1 MRRFLRRVIHRLRAI
16 FTNRWL
22 WLGTAVILI
31 GWLLTRQLI
40 PQVTAVP
47 VVLPASQTLL
57 IEGTRLGRSGQALWR
72 DASGQTQE
80 LTISQWTPT
89 QITAQLPDEPG
100 GGAVQ
105 VRRRLF
111 ASDFVPVVLQTA
123 DLPSEPYGYVNP
135 VAPEAPWPTF
145 RRDAANNGRS
155 PLPAIYQG
163 DQPWSFQTAKGI
175 FSSPVIDESGVIYV
189 GSADHN
195 FYALNADG
203 SEKWRFTTGE
213 IIDSAAAIPRPGLL
227 SDEPGILVPAGDGH
241 IYYLNRE
248 NGRLLWS
255 FTAPD
260 KAFNSWFEGN
270 VQIGYDGTIYAGN
283 TNFNYYAITPEGELK
298 WTFPTA
304 ANAWSVAAIGADGT
318 LFWGSNDTFAYAV
331 TPDGQQK
338 WAKRT
343 LGFIAASAAV
353 GSAGAGGGSSAV
365 YIGSFDS
372 NLYAL
377 DPLTGETLWRFRTGD
392 HIYSSAALSVD
403 DQGRTTAVYVGSADG
418 SMYAL
423 DSAGGL
429 LWSYDTGDVIRSSPV
444 IGRAPDGVG
453 EIVYFGAGN
462 GRFYALNAADGTRRW
477 SFDTTSTEPE
487 RRDRNDLNASP
498 ALGETGVY
506 FAGEHGQIWYIP
518 YDYCLHTP
526 ADDRCQTDPG
536 SDLPADV
543 ADLFYVSPGGNTQ
556 ATFPDTLPTATM
568 ITLRL
573 IVRQDGQTIDA
584 WVCNNPLYCP
594 ADALDIRIEPT
605 VPFSWEKSADGRY
618 LYIRPEGFLQPATTY
633 TLTVSGNYYT
643 GGLALGNLQLGGH
656 SSGPFANT
664 FSFQTADVSADLPL
678 SIGSEQVSALEWTR
692 LAVPIPPMMP
702 SLNQIGFDYM
712 DWIMTPVVISPPDA
726 QGQGRFVL
734 WVTGARMTEEGQ
746 LVADPESDFLLPFNG
761 RYQGQDVIL
770 RNESIIMEVTG
781 IPIPFNLLE
790 MRGRLGDN
798 LTMDTATLY
807 ADTDALSIPTFGP
820 YLVIGG
826 LANDV
831 YKKLLVSGTFIT
843 RAYPADGPAD
853 KRPSGVSV
861 SAFAFTPPGE
871 ASDGQV
877 TATLQLPANFDL
889 ASHRPAILL
898 LDGAATEAVYL
909 NYLDLLSASVDGR
922 IAAITLTIPAGTV
935 LPDDLQGAVIFDAYP
950 LAVESLNP

>member
-1 MRRFLRRVIHRLRAI
+1 MRRFAHRFARRLKAI
-16 FTNRWL
+16 VTNRWV
-22 WLGTAVILI
+22 WLAAAILLI
-31 GWLLTRQLI
+31 GWFTVRQLT

-47 VVLPASQTLL
+47 TLPADSQTLVIDGL
-57 IEGTRLGRSGQALWR
+57 RLGRSGQVVWR
-72 DASGQTQE
+72 DVAGQTQE
-80 LTISQWTPT
+80 LTTTQWQPT
-89 QITAQLPDEPG
+89 QIVAQLPPQPE

-105 VRRRLF
+105 VRRALF
-111 ASDFVPVVLQTA
+111 ATDFTPVVLQVA
-123 DLPSEPYGYVNP
+123 DLPSQPYDYANP

-145 RRDAANNGRS
+145 RRDVANNGRS
-155 PLPAIYQG
+155 PLPAVYHD
-163 DQPWSFQTAKGI
+163 DQPWSFQTEKGI
-175 FSSPVIDESGVIYV
+175 FSTPVIDENGVIYV

-195 FYALNADG
+195 FYALNPDG
-203 SEKWRFTTGE
+203 REKWRFTTGE

-227 SDEPGILVPAGDGH
+227 SAEPGILVPAGDGH
-241 IYYLNRE
+241 VYYLNRDD
-248 NGRLLWS
+248 GRLIWA

-283 TNFNYYAITPEGELK
+283 TNFNYYAISPAGALK

-304 ANAWSVAAIGADGT
+304 ANAWSAAAIGADGT
-318 LFWGSNDTFAYAV
+318 LYWGSNDTFAYAV
-331 TPDGQQK
+331 DPHGQQK

-343 LGFIAASAAV
+343 LGFIAASAAI
-353 GSAGAGGGSSAV
+353 GSDGTV

-377 DPLTGETLWRFRTGD
+377 DPITGATKWRFRTGD

-418 SMYAL
+418 SLYAL
-423 DSAGGL
+423 DPAGNL

-444 IGRAPDGVG
+444 VGRAPSGAG

-477 SFDTTSTEPE
+477 SFDTTSAEPE
-487 RRDRNDLNASP
+487 LRDRNDLNASP

-506 FAGEHGQIWYIP
+506 FAGEHGQVWYVP
-518 YDYCLHTP
+518 YDYCLHAPT
-526 ADDRCQTDPG
+526 DSRCQTDPG

-543 ADLFYVSPGGNTQ
+543 TGLFYVSPGGNTQ
-556 ATFPDTLPTATM
+556 STFPNELPPATM

-573 IVRQDGQTIDA
+573 VVREGDQTVDA

-594 ADALDIRIEPT
+594 ADALTITLSPDA
-605 VPFSWEKSADGRY
+605 PFSWEKSADGRY
-618 LYIRPEGFLQPATTY
+618 LYIRPEGFLEPATPY
-633 TLTVSGNYYT
+633 TLTVSGDYYT
-643 GGLALGNLQLGGH
+643 GGLALGNLQLGGRK
-656 SSGPFANT
+656 SGAFTDT
-664 FSFQTADVSADLPL
+664 FTFQTADAGGDLPL
-678 SIGSEQVSALEWTR
+678 SIGPEQAEALEWTR

-712 DWIMTPVVISPPDA
+712 DWIMTPVVMTPPDA
-726 QGQGRFVL
+726 EGQGRLVL
-734 WVTGARMTEEGQ
+734 WVTGGKHDDNGQ
-746 LVADPESDFLLPFNG
+746 LVADPESDFLLPFSG

-770 RNESIIMEVTG
+770 QNESVVMEVTG

-790 MRGRLGDN
+790 MRGRLGDD
-798 LTMDTATLY
+798 LAMDGATLY

-843 RAYPADGPAD
+843 RPYPADDPAN

-861 SAFAFTPPGE
+861 TAVDFTPPDDKT
-871 ASDGQV
+871 AGQV
-877 TATLQLPANFDL
+877 VATLQLPPGFDPT
-889 ASHRPAILL
+889 SHRLAILL

-909 NYLDLLSASVDGR
+909 NYVELLATAVTGNT
-922 IAAITLTIPAGTV
+922 ATITLTIPAGTT
-935 LPDDLQGAVIFDAYP
+935 LPDTLQGAVIFDAYP
-950 LAVESLNP
+950 LTIEPLNP